1 MKLFDAVQ
9 YIEKIASAQPSV
21 NTVFEGN
28 VYTLNELKDI
38 KYATFV
44 ITQQQH
50 RLEEGFNY
58 YHFILYFVDRLTAA
72 QDNRLLVQSTGVD
85 TLTNVIQNLENDDI
99 EYEGNVTI
107 NTFTQRF
114 EAECAGAYADITLI
128 FPSDYCNEDWEA
140 DTSKIR

>member
-1 MKLFDAVQ
+1 MKLFDAVK
-9 YIEKIASAQPSV
+9 YIERISSAQPSV

-38 KYATFV
+38 RYATVV

-58 YHFILYFVDRLTAA
+58 YHFILYFVDRLTASG
-72 QDNRLLVQSTGVD
+72 DNRLLVQSTGVD
-85 TLTNVIQNLENDDI
+85 TLTNIIQTLDSDDI
-99 EYEGNVTI
+99 EYEGNVLI

-114 EAECAGAYADITLI
+114 ESECAGAYAELTLI
-128 FPSDYCNEDWEA
+128 FPA
-140 DTSKIR
+140 DTCSQEWTADENKIR

>member
-9 YIEKIASAQPSV
+9 YIERIASAQPSV

-28 VYTLNELKDI
+28 IYTLNELKDI

-50 RLEEGFNY
+50 RLQDGYNY
-58 YHFILYFVDRLTAA
+58 YHFIFYYVDRLTAA

-85 TLTNVIQNLENDDI
+85 TLTNVIRNLEYDDV
-99 EYEGNVTI
+99 EFEGNVSIT
-107 NTFTQRF
+107 TFTQRF

-128 FPSDYCNEDWEA
+128 FPADFCNDEWQV
-140 DTSKIR
+140 DTNKIR